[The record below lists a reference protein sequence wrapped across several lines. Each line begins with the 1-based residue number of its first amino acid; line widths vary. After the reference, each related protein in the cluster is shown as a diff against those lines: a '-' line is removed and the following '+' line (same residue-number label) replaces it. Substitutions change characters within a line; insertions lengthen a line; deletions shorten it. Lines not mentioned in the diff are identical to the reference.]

1 MEYKDS
7 KCNAY
12 GTYASDAKLYPAL
25 PAVPSAPE
33 LIRVEGTAQS
43 YRLQKINEIQ
53 KEIATERDKRA
64 NLSKKYHRAV
74 RVIAGVDNVFV
85 VFSMVLGATGIG
97 VLSTIIAA
105 PIAIAMEGAA
115 LGIGLLSIV
124 GSQTNKKLSIKAEK
138 HEKIKT
144 LADAKLNTISDLISK
159 ALADDRISDEEYSLI
174 LSELDKFNQ
183 MKEEIR
189 SKIRVGLDEQTKQSL
204 IAKGRDDAI
213 LSFQNMF
220 SKSKET
226 FIKKD
231 EHRSNNV

>member
-12 GTYASDAKLYPAL
+12 DMYASNAKLYPSL
-25 PAVPSAPE
+25 PPVAVPSAPE
-33 LIRVEGTAQS
+33 PTSVEGTAQS

-64 NLSKKYHRAV
+64 NLSKKYNRAV
-74 RVIAGVDNVFV
+74 RVIAGVDNALV
-85 VFSMVLGATGIG
+85 VSSMVLGAAGIG

-105 PIAIAMEGAA
+105 PVAIAMEGAA
-115 LGIGLLSIV
+115 IGIGLLSII
-124 GSQTNKKLSIKAEK
+124 GGQTNKKLLMKAIK

-144 LADAKLNTISDLISK
+144 LAEAKLNTISDLISK
-159 ALADDRISDEEYSLI
+159 ALADDQISDKEYSLI
-174 LSELDKFNQ
+174 LSEPDKINQ

-189 SKIRVGLDEQTKQSL
+189 E
-204 IAKGRDDAI
+204 DAI

-220 SKSKET
+220 SKSREKQT
-226 FIKKD
+226 NT
-231 EHRSNNV
+231 SQSTYNV

>member
-12 GTYASDAKLYPAL
+12 GAYASDAKLYPAL

-85 VFSMVLGATGIG
+85 VFFNCVRCYRDRSIEYNHCSANCNSNGRCCLRYR
-97 VLSTIIAA
+97 TIVYRWK
-105 PIAIAMEGAA
+105 
-115 LGIGLLSIV
+115 S
-124 GSQTNKKLSIKAEK
+124 
-138 HEKIKT
+138 
-144 LADAKLNTISDLISK
+144 
-159 ALADDRISDEEYSLI
+159 
-174 LSELDKFNQ
+174 NQ
-183 MKEEIR
+183 
-189 SKIRVGLDEQTKQSL
+189 
-204 IAKGRDDAI
+204 
-213 LSFQNMF
+213 
-220 SKSKET
+220 
-226 FIKKD
+226 
-231 EHRSNNV
+231 

>member
-1 MEYKDS
+1 M
-7 KCNAY
+7 
-12 GTYASDAKLYPAL
+12 
-25 PAVPSAPE
+25 
-33 LIRVEGTAQS
+33 RVEGTAQS

-124 GSQTNKKLSIKAEK
+124 GSQTNKKLSMKAEK

>member
-1 MEYKDS
+1 MEFKDS

-12 GTYASDAKLYPAL
+12 DTYASDAKLYPSL
-25 PAVPSAPE
+25 PLVVVPSAPK
-33 LIRVEGTAQS
+33 LIRVKGSAQS

-53 KEIATERDKRA
+53 KEIAAERDKRA
-64 NLSKKYHRAV
+64 NVSKKYHRAV
-74 RVIAGVDNVFV
+74 RIVAGVDNAFV
-85 VFSMVLGATGIG
+85 LSSMVLSATGIG

-105 PIAIAMEGAA
+105 PVAIAMEGAA
-115 LGIGLLSIV
+115 LGLGLLYIV
-124 GSQTNKKLSIKAEK
+124 GRQNNKQLSMKAEK

-159 ALADDRISDEEYSLI
+159 ALAYDQISDEEYLLI

-189 SKIRVGLDEQTKQSL
+189 SKIRVGIDEETKQSL
-204 IAKGRDDAI
+204 TAKGREDAI

-220 SKSKET
+220 RK
-226 FIKKD
+226 KKD
-231 EHRSNNV
+231 EHLSINV

>member
-1 MEYKDS
+1 
-7 KCNAY
+7 
-12 GTYASDAKLYPAL
+12 
-25 PAVPSAPE
+25 
-33 LIRVEGTAQS
+33 
-43 YRLQKINEIQ
+43 
-53 KEIATERDKRA
+53 
-64 NLSKKYHRAV
+64 
-74 RVIAGVDNVFV
+74 
-85 VFSMVLGATGIG
+85 MVLGATGIG

-124 GSQTNKKLSIKAEK
+124 GSQTNKKLSMKAEK

-144 LADAKLNTISDLISK
+144 LADAKLNTIRDLISK
-159 ALADDRISDEEYSLI
+159 ALADDRISDEEYSLN

-189 SKIRVGLDEQTKQSL
+189 SKIRVGLDEETKQYL

-220 SKSKET
+220 SKSKQT
-226 FIKKD
+226 FIKKTNTAQTTYD
-231 EHRSNNV
+231 VRRKTYDVRRETYDVRRYESRFNHVEITFKITFEVTLKSRLKSR

>member
-12 GTYASDAKLYPAL
+12 DTYASDAKLYPSL
-25 PAVPSAPE
+25 PPVVVPSAPE
-33 LIRVEGTAQS
+33 LIRVEGSAQS

-53 KEIATERDKRA
+53 KEIAAEKDKRA

-74 RVIAGVDNVFV
+74 RIVAGVDNALV
-85 VFSMVLGATGIG
+85 VSSMVLGATGIE

-105 PIAIAMEGAA
+105 PVTVAMEGAA
-115 LGIGLLSIV
+115 LGLGLLSIV
-124 GSQTNKKLSIKAEK
+124 GGQTNKKLSIKAEK

-159 ALADDRISDEEYSLI
+159 ALADDQISDEEYSLI

-183 MKEEIR
+183 MKEDIR
-189 SKIRVGLDEQTKQSL
+189 SKIRVGIGEETKQSL
-204 IAKGRDDAI
+204 IAKGLEDAI

-220 SKSKET
+220 SK
-226 FIKKD
+226 KKTNT
-231 EHRSNNV
+231 SQSTYNV